1 MTSPGRLSPGGRHG
15 GLLALRLGVIALL
28 RGALLRLVQLAFDA
42 IFHLFGLL
50 CLLHFSGGARSC
62 CHGSTRQPAARAQG
76 GGEQGKYDANHG
88 GLLAHFA
95 HFARGLRPSA
105 RYGVSFLKDRY
116 ESLYS
121 GPD

>member
-1 MTSPGRLSPGGRHG
+1 MAR
-15 GLLALRLGVIALL
+15 LLALRLGVVALL

-50 CLLHFSGGARSC
+50 GLLHFSGSTRSR
-62 CHGSTRQPAARAQG
+62 CHGSAGQPAARAQG

-88 GLLAHFA
+88 SLLAHFA
-95 HFARGLRPSA
+95 HFARSLRPSA
-105 RYGVSFLKDRY
+105 RYGVSFLKDRS

-121 GPD
+121 GSD